1 MTQPEELR
9 ASELLLDLGVSVPVR
24 PLRFLFSKKRRSV
37 TIRTPGAGGI
47 IRIANKYLK
56 IGVTYDE
63 MKAMDFDDRLRFI
76 SDHGKEVSELVAYAI
91 VRGFILGRLFNKAV
105 AWWLRWRVHPAYLNE
120 AMIQLLT
127 NLDITSFFDTIR
139 SAQAMNLMTRRLS
152 HSGNGS

>member
-1 MTQPEELR
+1 MIGQEELR

-37 TIRTPGAGGI
+37 TMRTPGAGGI
-47 IRIANKYLK
+47 IRIVNKYLK
-56 IGVTYDE
+56 LGVTYEE
-63 MKAMDFDDRLRFI
+63 MKAFDFDQRMQFV
-76 SDHGKEVSELVAYAI
+76 SEHGKEVSELVAYAI
-91 VRGFILGRLFNKAV
+91 VRGFILGRLLNKPV

-120 AMIQLLT
+120 AMMQLLI
-127 NLDITSFFDTIR
+127 NLDITSFFSTIR

>member
-1 MTQPEELR
+1 MMRQEELR

-37 TIRTPGAGGI
+37 TMRTPGAGGM

-56 IGVTYDE
+56 MGVTYDE
-63 MKAMDFDDRLRFI
+63 MKMFDFDERMRFVAE
-76 SDHGKEVSELVAYAI
+76 HGRQVSELVALAI
-91 VRGFILGRLFNKAV
+91 VRGYILGRLLNKPV

-120 AMIQLLT
+120 AMMQLLT

>member
-1 MTQPEELR
+1 MIGQEELR

-37 TIRTPGAGGI
+37 TMRTPGAGGI
-47 IRIANKYLK
+47 IRIVNKYLK
-56 IGVTYDE
+56 LGVTYEE
-63 MKAMDFDDRLRFI
+63 MKAFDFDQRMQFV
-76 SDHGKEVSELVAYAI
+76 SEHGKEVSELVAYAI
-91 VRGFILGRLFNKAV
+91 VRGFILGRLLNKPV

-120 AMIQLLT
+120 AMMQLLI
-127 NLDITSFFDTIR
+127 NLDITSFFNTIR

>member
-1 MTQPEELR
+1 M
-9 ASELLLDLGVSVPVR
+9 
-24 PLRFLFSKKRRSV
+24 
-37 TIRTPGAGGI
+37 
-47 IRIANKYLK
+47 RISNKYLK
-56 IGVTYDE
+56 IGVTYEE
-63 MKAMDFDDRLRFI
+63 MQAMDFDQRMRFI

>member
-1 MTQPEELR
+1 MVRQEELR

-37 TIRTPGAGGI
+37 TMRTPGAGGM

-56 IGVTYDE
+56 MGVTYDE
-63 MKAMDFDDRLRFI
+63 MKMFDFDERMRFVAE
-76 SDHGKEVSELVAYAI
+76 HGRQVSELVALAI
-91 VRGFILGRLFNKAV
+91 VRGYILGRLLNKPV

-120 AMIQLLT
+120 AMMQLLT